1 MCSHRQSW
9 ALVVAGCLAAAG
21 WGCRNEESPSNP
33 GQRDGQSGSA
43 DAGQGTPIDHPP
55 GKANP
60 SPHQDPAPVP
70 IIPKVA
76 MTDELL
82 ATCLVQVGDIMP
94 DAKLPDLADKPLS
107 LSELRGQKLTVVCF
121 WKSGE
126 TDAGKLKA
134 NEILGDLQDL
144 YDADQEKGVRIVG
157 INEGDPPEAVRK
169 LVADAKVTFP
179 NLLDPDR
186 ALFNKVA
193 TERFLRV
200 YLLDAKG
207 GILWFDVE
215 FSPTTRRSLKT
226 AIQVALGEI

>member
-1 MCSHRQSW
+1 MRNRRQHW
-9 ALVVAGCLAAAG
+9 GLVVVGCLAVAG
-21 WGCRNEESPSNP
+21 WGCGNEASPSNP
-33 GQRDGQSGSA
+33 GKPDGQSGGP
-43 DAGQGTPIDHPP
+43 DAGKGTPTSHPP
-55 GKANP
+55 TKANP
-60 SPHQDPAPVP
+60 SPSQGPAPKAKM
-70 IIPKVA
+70 PKVVL
-76 MTDELL
+76 TEEQLKG
-82 ATCLVQVGDIMP
+82 CVVREGDIMP
-94 DAKLPDLADKPLS
+94 DAKLPDLADKPVL

-134 NEILGDLQDL
+134 NEVLGDLQDL
-144 YDADQEKGVRIVG
+144 YDADQDKGVRVVG

-169 LVADAKVTFP
+169 LVAAAKVTFP
-179 NLLDPDR
+179 NLFDPDR
-186 ALFNKVA
+186 AFFNKVA

-215 FSPTTRRSLKT
+215 FSPTTRRGLKT

>member
-1 MCSHRQSW
+1 MRNRRQSW
-9 ALVVAGCLAAAG
+9 GLVVAGCLAMAG
-21 WGCRNEESPSNP
+21 WGCRNGESPSNP
-33 GQRDGQSGSA
+33 GQPDGQSSTT
-43 DAGQGTPIDHPP
+43 DAGKDTPTDHLPNS
-55 GKANP
+55 GGF
-60 SPHQDPAPVP
+60 SPNQEPAPVST
-70 IIPKVA
+70 IPKVA
-76 MTDELL
+76 MTAQLL
-82 ATCLVQVGDIMP
+82 TTCLIQVGDIMP

-144 YDADQEKGVRIVG
+144 YDTDQEKGVRVVG

-169 LVADAKVTFP
+169 LVAAAKVTFP
-179 NLLDPDR
+179 NLFDPDR
-186 ALFNKVA
+186 AFFNKVA
-193 TERFLRV
+193 TERLLRV

-215 FSPTTRRSLKT
+215 FSPTTRRNLKT
-226 AIQVALGEI
+226 AIQVALGET